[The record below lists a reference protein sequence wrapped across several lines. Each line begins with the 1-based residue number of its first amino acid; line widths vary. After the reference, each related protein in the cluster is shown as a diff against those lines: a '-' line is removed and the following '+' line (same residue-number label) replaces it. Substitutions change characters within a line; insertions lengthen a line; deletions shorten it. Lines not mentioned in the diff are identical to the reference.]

1 MQHLALLPAN
11 GNCSMTFGVM
21 ESFMVQPLR
30 HSMQCSPFGE
40 FGRSMF
46 AMIVSAQQHLRLLD
60 VYSITPRLP
69 RFTTQDWLII
79 LTMISLLG
87 R

>member
-1 MQHLALLPAN
+1 
-11 GNCSMTFGVM
+11 
-21 ESFMVQPLR
+21 
-30 HSMQCSPFGE
+30 MQCSPFEE